1 MIRAFA
7 ILIALALPAAAQE
20 ESIVVGLS
28 QSSVSITTDFVGSEI
43 LVYGAVRR
51 DAPAP
56 VEDPLE
62 VIVTVEG
69 PATPIIVRKK
79 ERRVG
84 IWINRDKVRI
94 GSAPT
99 FYAIATTGALGDI
112 LSETEDLRHRI
123 TIPSVIRAIGI
134 SSEAEDAP
142 QFVEALMRIRQAE
155 GRYRVNE
162 HAVDLDEQTLFR
174 ADVELPADLTE
185 GDYRVRIFLTR
196 DGRVVDT
203 IDRTIFVRKAGLER
217 FLYTMSREQ
226 SALYGLLSLALAVLA
241 GWGASTIFR
250 LIRP

>member
-1 MIRAFA
+1 MIRALA

-56 VEDPLE
+56 TEDPLE

-99 FYAIATTGALGDI
+99 FYAIATTGALSEI

-142 QFVEALMRIRQAE
+142 QFVEALMRIRQDE

-241 GWGASTIFR
+241 GWGASTLFR

>member
-1 MIRAFA
+1 MIRALA

-43 LVYGAVRR
+43 LVYGAVKRT
-51 DAPAP
+51 APISG
-56 VEDPLE
+56 EDPLE

-69 PATPIIVRKK
+69 PSSPIIVRRKDW
-79 ERRVG
+79 RFG
-84 IWINRDKVRI
+84 IWINREKVRI
-94 GSAPT
+94 SSAPT
-99 FYAIATTGALGDI
+99 FYAVATTGPLADI

-142 QFVEALMRIRQAE
+142 QFVEALMRVRQNE
-155 GRYRVNE
+155 GRYRLNE
-162 HAVDLDEQTLFR
+162 WAVDLDEQTLFR
-174 ADVELPADLTE
+174 ADVELPSDLTE

-203 IDRTIFVRKAGLER
+203 IERSIGVRKAGLER

-241 GWGASTIFR
+241 GWGASTLFR
-250 LIRP
+250 LLRP

>member
-1 MIRAFA
+1 MIRA
-7 ILIALALPAAAQE
+7 LALLFALSLPATAQ

-43 LVYGAVRR
+43 LVYGAVKR
-51 DAPAP
+51 DAPTP
-56 VEDPLE
+56 EEDPLE
-62 VIVTVEG
+62 VIVTVQG

-79 ERRVG
+79 ERRFG

-94 GSAPT
+94 ASAPT
-99 FYAIATTGALGDI
+99 FYAIATTGPLADA
-112 LSETEDLRHRI
+112 LSETEDLRHRV

-142 QFVEALMRIRQAE
+142 QFVEALMRVRQSE
-155 GRYRVNE
+155 VRYRVNE
-162 HAVDLDEQTLFR
+162 GAVDLDEQTLFR
-174 ADVELPADLTE
+174 ADIELPSDLTE

-203 IDRTIFVRKAGLER
+203 LERTIFVRKAGLER

-241 GWGASTIFR
+241 GWGASTAFR
-250 LIRP
+250 MFRP

>member
-1 MIRAFA
+1 MIRALALLF
-7 ILIALALPAAAQE
+7 ALALPATAQ

-43 LVYGAVRR
+43 LVYGAVKR
-51 DAPAP
+51 DAPTP
-56 VEDPLE
+56 DEDPLE
-62 VIVTVEG
+62 VIVTVQG
-69 PATPIIVRKK
+69 PATPIIVRRK
-79 ERRVG
+79 ERRFG

-94 GSAPT
+94 ASAPT
-99 FYAIATTGALGDI
+99 FYAIATTGPLADAL
-112 LSETEDLRHRI
+112 SKTEDLRHRV

-142 QFVEALMRIRQAE
+142 QFVEALMRVRQSE

-162 HAVDLDEQTLFR
+162 GAVDLDEQTLFR
-174 ADVELPADLTE
+174 ADIELPSDLTE
-185 GDYRVRIFLTR
+185 GDYGVRIFLTR

-203 IDRTIFVRKAGLER
+203 LERTIFVRKAGLER

-241 GWGASTIFR
+241 GWGASTAFR
-250 LIRP
+250 MFRP

>member
-56 VEDPLE
+56 TEDPLE

-142 QFVEALMRIRQAE
+142 QFVEALMRIRQSE